1 MFTHRNKESV
11 YIYYHNNNECVKIQI
26 LKKHLIK
33 MWFKM

>member
-1 MFTHRNKESV
+1 MFTHRNKES
-11 YIYYHNNNECVKIQI
+11 IYYHNNNECVKIQI